1 MFDFTNFILFTL
13 LSTLLVDLFHFSI
26 SAIFKHRQLIYS
38 ETDQAI
44 ADDIMKYLSKTHLY
58 STSYLRTTRCDW
70 PTGIV
75 FGRDDKN
82 NYWLSYIESSSS
94 DNNHSRNHD
103 FNIKLYSTKEISISK
118 NVENHSEGDGDDES
132 TESTETNTSRMA
144 RSSLKTLVCYRKYN
158 SWKNSNYR
166 RMELGIRPDLVTVEQ
181 ASIIDEISD
190 MVETS
195 YENGFAYG
203 GFFMISG
210 STGSGKS
217 ALGRFLAEKIGANF
231 CDDFRLSEPGYNLY
245 QLLHI
250 AEPSRE
256 EPLVLVLEEFD
267 RDLEIAHVGQAEQHK
282 WLTSTIYDKA
292 SWNTFADR
300 IIDYQNLIVV
310 GTTNKTREW
319 FDQLDTSYLRMG
331 RLNRWF
337 DLKDHGHTNIAKVNH
352 SLRFTKK
359 PIHIDKKNK

>member
-1 MFDFTNFILFTL
+1 MFDITNFILFTL
-13 LSTLLVDLFHFSI
+13 LSTLLVEFFHFII
-26 SAIFKHRQLIYS
+26 SVIFKHRQLIYS

-44 ADDIMKYLSKTHLY
+44 ADDIMKYLAKTHWY
-58 STSYLRTTRCDW
+58 STSYLRTTRCNW

-118 NVENHSEGDGDDES
+118 KFEDTDSEEDTHSS
-132 TESTETNTSRMA
+132 VASISKQA

-166 RMELGIRPDLVTVEQ
+166 RMELGIRPDLVSTNQ
-181 ASIIDEISD
+181 KSIIDDIVE

-195 YENGFAYG
+195 YANGFSYG

-210 STGSGKS
+210 GTGSGKS

-267 RDLEIAHVGQAEQHK
+267 RDLEIAHQGTAEQHK

-300 IIDYQNLIVV
+300 LMDYQNLIVIA
-310 GTTNKTREW
+310 TTNRTRKW
-319 FDQLDTSYLRMG
+319 FDDLDTSYLRTG
-331 RLNRWF
+331 RLNKWF
-337 DLKDHGHTNIAKVNH
+337 DLDSSETSHIATTSH
-352 SLRFTKK
+352 RLRFTKQN
-359 PIHIDKKNK
+359 PSAENNSKKDD